1 MVWRLEAV
9 CPQRWRIW
17 WGRWM
22 LQVRQL
28 VLDRRLRS
36 DYLRISSLPP
46 GVTGSWMDGE
56 ARLLILSQKEVEAV
70 GSEPC
75 QREFSY

>member
-1 MVWRLEAV
+1 
-9 CPQRWRIW
+9 
-17 WGRWM
+17 
-22 LQVRQL
+22 
-28 VLDRRLRS
+28 LRS